1 MAANLNWLVP
11 FSRSLGRFK
20 VRRLAKVWALSGVLL
35 GVLGN
40 QAHGADFPFQ
50 DPSLPIAQRVADLVG
65 RMTPEEKVSQ
75 MTMTAAA
82 IPRLGIPEYTWW
94 NEGLHGV
101 ARSGIA
107 TVFPQAIGL
116 AATWDTPLM
125 HSVGDTI
132 STEARAKYAD
142 AIAHDNHRIY
152 FGLTIWS
159 PNINI
164 FRDPRWGR
172 GQETYGE
179 DPYLTSRMGLAFVTG
194 LQGDDPKYLKVVATP
209 KHFAVHSGPEQL
221 RHEFNVNVSPRDLQA
236 TYLPAFHTTIVEG
249 KAASTMCAYNAID
262 GAPACANDMLLKKTL
277 RDEWKFGGF
286 VTSDCRALTDI
297 WKGHKFAPDEE
308 HGAVLALR
316 AGTDTSCGPEFASLN
331 QALKDKLITESEI
344 DAAVKR
350 LFTARFRLGMFDP
363 PQDVPYTRIPHSEV
377 DSQPHRVLARRVAE
391 ESIVLL
397 KNEDGLLPLNA
408 KGKTIAVIGP
418 NATTL
423 ESLEGNYNGQPSH
436 PVLPLDGIE
445 DRFGADSK
453 VLFAQG
459 SSYVAGFPVTVPRTV
474 LRAGGESGLKGEYFN
489 NAEWQGQPV
498 LTRVDKQV
506 DFDWAAASPAEAIP
520 ATAFSVRWT
529 GSIAVPGAGA
539 YVFQILPEHCS
550 PCDGVDKFRLYL
562 DDKQVLEEGRDGK
575 QTTGQASFTMHF
587 DDSAAHAMRLE
598 YAHSAPMFGA
608 GVHLVWQPEAGPMRD
623 QAVQTARQADVIV
636 AFVGLSPSLEGEEMP
651 VQLEGFHG
659 GDRTKIDLPQL
670 QEELLLAVAATGKP
684 LVVVLMNGS
693 ALAVPWAK
701 EHAPA
706 ILEAWYPGE
715 EGGAAIAATLAGDND
730 PAGRLPVT
738 FYESL
743 DQLPPF
749 ADYSMAGRTY
759 RYFAGQPLYGFG
771 YGLSYTTFAYSHLK
785 LSPAQVKAGDSLTV
799 EADLTNTG
807 KRRGDEVVELYLRG
821 PQAGG
826 APLRSLRSFDRVALQ
841 PGETRHVVFTLD
853 PARLSEVD
861 EAGIR
866 AMQAGSY
873 TIFLGGG
880 QPGQGAGVE
889 GQFSISG
896 RKVLTP

>member
-1 MAANLNWLVP
+1 
-11 FSRSLGRFK
+11 
-20 VRRLAKVWALSGVLL
+20 
-35 GVLGN
+35 
-40 QAHGADFPFQ
+40 
-50 DPSLPIAQRVADLVG
+50 
-65 RMTPEEKVSQ
+65 
-75 MTMTAAA
+75 
-82 IPRLGIPEYTWW
+82 
-94 NEGLHGV
+94 
-101 ARSGIA
+101 
-107 TVFPQAIGL
+107 
-116 AATWDTPLM
+116 
-125 HSVGDTI
+125 VGDTI

-221 RHEFNVNVSPRDLQA
+221 RHEFNVNVSPQDLQS

-262 GAPACANDMLLKKTL
+262 GAPACASDLLLKKTL

-286 VTSDCRALTDI
+286 VTSDCWALTDI

-331 QALKDKLITESEI
+331 QALKDKLISESEI
-344 DAAVKR
+344 DTAVKR

-363 PQDVPYTRIPHSEV
+363 PQDVPYARIPHSEV
-377 DSQPHRVLARRVAE
+377 DSQAHRMLARRVAQ

-397 KNEDGLLPLNA
+397 KNTNGLLPLNA

-418 NATTL
+418 NATAL
-423 ESLEGNYNGQPSH
+423 ESLEGNYSGQPSH
-436 PVLPLDGIE
+436 PVLPLDGIK
-445 DRFGADSK
+445 DRFGAGSK
-453 VLFAQG
+453 VLYAQG

-474 LRAGGESGLKGEYFN
+474 LRTGSDAGLKGEYFN
-489 NAEWQGQPV
+489 NPEWQGPPV

-506 DFDWAAASPAEAIP
+506 DFDWAATSPAEAIP

-529 GSIAVPGAGA
+529 GSIAVPGAGS
-539 YVFQILPEHCS
+539 YVFQISPEHCS
-550 PCDGVDKFRLYL
+550 PCDGDDRFRLYL
-562 DDKQVLEEGRDGK
+562 DDQQVLEVERDGK
-575 QTTGQASFTMHF
+575 QSTGQTSFTMPF
-587 DDSAAHAMRLE
+587 QDSGRHAIRLE

-608 GVHLVWQPEAGPMRD
+608 GVHLVWQPEAAPMRD
-623 QAVQTARQADVIV
+623 QAVQAARQADVIV

-670 QEELLLAVAATGKP
+670 QGDLLKAVAATGKP

-701 EHAPA
+701 EHASA

-715 EGGAAIAATLAGDND
+715 EGGAAIAGTLAGDDD

-738 FYESL
+738 FYGSL

-749 ADYSMAGRTY
+749 EDYSMAGRTY

-785 LSPAQVKAGDSLTV
+785 LSPAHVKAGDSLTV
-799 EADLTNTG
+799 EADVTNIG

-826 APLRSLRSFDRVALQ
+826 APLRTLRSFDRVNLQ
-841 PGETRHVVFTLD
+841 PGETRHVAFTLD

-861 EAGIR
+861 EAGTT

-873 TIFLGGG
+873 TIFVGGG
-880 QPGQGAGVE
+880 QPGQGAGVQ

-896 RKVLTP
+896 RQVLTP